1 VKGEYQRAGLDYLF
15 GEPLLPKAGT
25 HLDRP
30 GQEAVNLQAPDKIL
44 AFVARQFQA
53 RDQYVHH

>member
-1 VKGEYQRAGLDYLF
+1 LF
-15 GEPLLPKAGT
+15 GEPLLPKAGA